1 MANKSFV
8 RHLNTNCPLAS
19 VDPYLS
25 NGIQIWLKDLKKTKL
40 VAEKI
45 EKEFEKLGI
54 SDYFTVTPY
63 FEYDFAK
70 ELLAQFRSDRYLFLL
85 VGILILVVACSNI
98 ISLLLLL
105 VNDKKQ
111 EIGILLSLGAEKKSI
126 AFIFGGM
133 GAIIGLISSLI
144 GIALAF
150 ITLKNIDSLVKILSA
165 IEGEIAFNPLFYG
178 ESLPNSLSSLALI
191 FVLVASPI
199 ISLIA
204 GLIPA
209 IKASKLKP
217 SQILRSD

>member
-1 MANKSFV
+1 
-8 RHLNTNCPLAS
+8 
-19 VDPYLS
+19 
-25 NGIQIWLKDLKKTKL
+25 
-40 VAEKI
+40 
-45 EKEFEKLGI
+45 
-54 SDYFTVTPY
+54 
-63 FEYDFAK
+63 
-70 ELLAQFRSDRYLFLL
+70 
-85 VGILILVVACSNI
+85 
-98 ISLLLLL
+98 
-105 VNDKKQ
+105 
-111 EIGILLSLGAEKKSI
+111 
-126 AFIFGGM
+126 M
-133 GAIIGLISSLI
+133 GTIIGLISSLI